1 MAYATNESHD
11 ALWKQILEHHWKYVE
26 SEESMQKIELRRE
39 LEDLIEKRL
48 GKVPPNEKFYLDDTR
63 YVFDSSVAHLDDFS
77 AYKASIGFE
86 AISQYANN
94 LFVKPWRKEYK
105 VIKMY
110 SGFYQHE
117 IAANLV
123 NAEKLFQAMGYQ
135 LMPNKTLILDG
146 PICPDQVMNVARDAI
161 TAYVECQIMK
171 RIYCELTSL
180 RLSVDW
186 IDIYNFRSYHAAD
199 AMQMVKQMAAFI
211 QEKHHKKQQAKLRDA
226 YGSSSAALPP
236 ASSCNSCNPYQ
247 FHVAAGQ
254 QQPSAQA
261 QPPPPPPPVS
271 FCGGVASGASANGVA
286 VGNSSQLYSSAT
298 VVATPS
304 CSIHS
309 QHLQQQQQQQ
319 QPQQAPPAN
328 AFGGGAYQPHHPHHL
343 PHHHHH
349 HHLHHSSYGSYGAP
363 APALGTMPHSKSLDH
378 YQDANSAAAA
388 AAAAAAMY
396 GMNGVYMQRHSIDQP
411 YHYTG
416 SAMAAP
422 PYAAAANVAATP
434 FDGPIDGMLPCGG
447 GGGGGGGASSSGA
460 PVSCSNNHP
469 YNVPGTARYPPLPYG
484 NYPPALG
491 PPMAGYMNGGPAKL
505 QNGAT
510 LADGCYRHPPMNGYI
525 GATAGYPSQAY
536 RGSSSGM
543 GFLPNSHC
551 GPSSIYDPA
560 SVVGGPA
567 YPPQPS
573 SILST
578 RKKLYDD
585 YDVPTS
591 SRRLSESKASASGAK
606 KLDRYHKNSELLI
619 DYESDML
626 PETLVERNQLH
637 QQQQQQQ
644 QQPHHHHHYLHHQT
658 SRNSRQ
664 SDFDSYED
672 EQQES
677 NVSRRISSKNQDGIG
692 CYETWNYVYQN
703 LEKQGYSKD
712 LGERG
717 DFLVDEDE
725 EQQQQQQQRRADMEE
740 LDRRERRKM
749 ESGSSATLRR
759 SHNEKLKAMK
769 PKSADKVDGIVRN
782 AAESTNAGSR
792 QRSST
797 AGAGGGTGGTL
808 VQKMAKAS
816 LQSPRTT
823 DGAGDG
829 DLPGGEPR
837 TKKQSAIGGSSNT
850 GMNANK
856 ENNNH
861 PTTTSTTV
869 TTGGGILVNHH
880 NHSNGTVAGG
890 VGTLGSS
897 SAGSTGCKKKTATFD
912 TGAATIINPT
922 TTAASSSGGNAPSGE
937 WNCNF
942 CTFLNPDVKRIC
954 DMCSKSRDFRLDGAA
969 TTSNGTAA
977 AAAAAV
983 AATCV

>member
-247 FHVAAGQ
+247 FHIAAGQ
-254 QQPSAQA
+254 QQPPAQA
-261 QPPPPPPPVS
+261 QPPAPPPP
-271 FCGGVASGASANGVA
+271 
-286 VGNSSQLYSSAT
+286 
-298 VVATPS
+298 
-304 CSIHS
+304 
-309 QHLQQQQQQQ
+309 QQQQQQQ
-319 QPQQAPPAN
+319 QQQQAPPAN
-328 AFGGGAYQPHHPHHL
+328 AFSGGAYQPHHPHHL

-349 HHLHHSSYGSYGAP
+349 HHLHHSSYGSYGTAG
-363 APALGTMPHSKSLDH
+363 PALGTMPHSKSLDH

-396 GMNGVYMQRHSIDQP
+396 GINGVYMQRHSIDQP

-416 SAMAAP
+416 SAMTA
-422 PYAAAANVAATP
+422 PYAAAANVAPTP

-447 GGGGGGGASSSGA
+447 GGGAGGASSGA

-491 PPMAGYMNGGPAKL
+491 PPMAGYMNGGPGIGPAKL

-510 LADGCYRHPPMNGYI
+510 LVDGCYRHPPMNGYI
-525 GATAGYPSQAY
+525 GPTPGYPPQGY
-536 RGSSSGM
+536 RGSNSGM
-543 GFLPNSHC
+543 PFLPNSHC
-551 GPSSIYDPA
+551 GPSTIYDPA

-591 SRRLSESKASASGAK
+591 GRRVSESKASASGTK

-637 QQQQQQQ
+637 QQQQ

-725 EQQQQQQQRRADMEE
+725 EQQQQQRRADMEE
-740 LDRRERRKM
+740 LDRRERRRM

-769 PKSADKVDGIVRN
+769 PKSADKIDGIVRI
-782 AAESTNAGSR
+782 AAESTNAAGSR

-797 AGAGGGTGGTL
+797 AGAGGGGGTGTL

-816 LQSPRTT
+816 LLSPRTT
-823 DGAGDG
+823 ETAGDG
-829 DLPGGEPR
+829 DFQGGESR
-837 TKKQSAIGGSSNT
+837 TKKQSGNGGSSNA

-861 PTTTSTTV
+861 PTTASATA

-880 NHSNGTVAGG
+880 NHSNGTVASGG
-890 VGTLGSS
+890 GGGGGTMVSGSV
-897 SAGSTGCKKKTATFD
+897 STGGKKKTATFD

-922 TTAASSSGGNAPSGE
+922 TTAASSSGGGGGGGSAPSGE

-977 AAAAAV
+977 AV